1 MSTTPINPRELASP
15 RGYNNGMLAGPGR
28 MLAIAGQIACD
39 AEGKLVSSD
48 FVQQFARSLA
58 NVVAVLH
65 EAGGVPSDLITLRI
79 YVTDKKLYVA
89 RTKEIGAA
97 YRELMG
103 SHYPAMALLQVAD
116 LLEPG
121 ALVEI
126 EGLAVISS
134 GPQG

>member
-1 MSTTPINPRELASP
+1 MSTTPINPRELAQP
-15 RGYNNGMLAGPGR
+15 RGYNNGMLAASGR

-48 FVQQFARSLA
+48 FVAQFGRSLA
-58 NVVAVLH
+58 NVIAVLH
-65 EAGGVPSDLITLRI
+65 EAGGVPADVISMRI
-79 YVTDKKLYVA
+79 YVTDKKLYTA
-89 RTKEIGAA
+89 RTKEIGVI

-103 SHYPAMALLQVAD
+103 THYPAMALVQVAD

-126 EGLAVISS
+126 EALAVISS
-134 GPQG
+134 GLQG

>member
-1 MSTTPINPRELASP
+1 MSTPINPRELAAP
-15 RGYNNGMLAGPGR
+15 RGYNNGILANPGR

-39 AEGKLVSSD
+39 ADGKLVSGD
-48 FVQQFARSLA
+48 FAAQFQRTLA
-58 NVVAVLH
+58 NVIAVLH
-65 EAGGVPSDLITLRI
+65 EAGGVPGDLISLRI

-89 RTKEIGAA
+89 RTKELGVI

-103 SHYPAMALLQVAD
+103 THYPAMALLQVAD
-116 LLEPG
+116 LLEAG

-134 GPQG
+134 